1 MNCSCI
7 RTTRL
12 VKASSTPV
20 PDRDHDILI
29 IGGGVIGLCCGWYLS
44 QAGRTVTILDR
55 DPSRRESCSDEN
67 AGMVV
72 PSHFIPLAAPG
83 VISQGLKWMLNPKSP
98 FYLRPRLDP
107 ALWSWCWQFFRHAN
121 AQHVNDTKQLLADFS
136 LESRRLF
143 LELADELKFDLA
155 TRGLMMLCHTE
166 AGLEEEA
173 EVAALA
179 KTVGVEAEVC
189 DATRVRELDP
199 DVQMDVA
206 GAVWFAQ
213 DCHLDP
219 LDFLNA
225 LRIGIRAQG
234 GRFLDGECTGF
245 ERQGDRLNGIR
256 TADGETHAAEHV
268 ILAVGA
274 WTPELARELDLRIP
288 MQGGKGYSLTLRNP
302 AELPR
307 LCSLLKEARVA
318 VTPMGGKLRVG
329 GTMEI
334 CGTDLSINRTRL
346 QGIIEGFCQFFP
358 AFKTDD
364 FVDIEPWSGL
374 RPCTPD
380 GLPCIGPIPGI
391 ANATVA
397 TGHNMLGLSLGPVT
411 GQLVSNQVIN
421 GKSESKLEITRLAPK
436 RFI

>member
-1 MNCSCI
+1 M
-7 RTTRL
+7 
-12 VKASSTPV
+12 ASSTPV

-55 DPSRRESCSDEN
+55 DPTRRESCSDEN

-83 VISQGLKWMLNPKSP
+83 VIAQGLKWMLNPKSP

-288 MQGGKGYSLTLRNP
+288 MQGGKGYSLTLREP

-334 CGTDLSINRTRL
+334 CGTDLSVNRTRL

-358 AFKTDD
+358 AFSPDD
-364 FVDIEPWSGL
+364 FTGIEPWSGL

-380 GLPCIGPIPGI
+380 GLPCIGPIPVTQ
-391 ANATVA
+391 NVTVA

-411 GQLVSNQVIN
+411 GQLVANIVVEKQSGLDIDLTKLASN
-421 GKSESKLEITRLAPK
+421 
-436 RFI
+436 RF

>member
-1 MNCSCI
+1 MGNPADVSD
-7 RTTRL
+7 
-12 VKASSTPV
+12 ADS
-20 PDRDHDILI
+20 RDHDVLI
-29 IGGGVIGLCCGWYLS
+29 IGGGVIGLCCGWSLAR
-44 QAGRTVTILDR
+44 AGRTVTILDR
-55 DPSRRESCSDEN
+55 HPTRRESCSDEN

-83 VISQGLKWMLNPKSP
+83 VIAQGLKWMLNPKSP

-121 AQHVNDTKQLLADFS
+121 ARHVEDTKQLLADFS

-143 LELADELKFDLA
+143 LEWAEELQFDLT
-155 TRGLMMLCHTE
+155 TRGLMMLCRTE
-166 AGLEEEA
+166 SGLEDEA
-173 EVAALA
+173 KVAALA
-179 KTVGVEAEVC
+179 AAVGVKAEVC

-199 DVQMDVA
+199 DAQMDVA

-219 LDFLNA
+219 LDFLEA
-225 LRIGIRAQG
+225 LRTAIRAKG
-234 GRFLDGECTGF
+234 GRFLEGECAEF
-245 ERQGDRLNGIR
+245 NRQGDRLTGIR
-256 TADGETHAAEHV
+256 TTADETLNAEHV
-268 ILAVGA
+268 ILAGGA
-274 WTPELARELDLRIP
+274 WTPELTRQLSLRIP
-288 MQGGKGYSLTLRNP
+288 MQGGKGYSLTLREP

-318 VTPMGGKLRVG
+318 VTPMGNKLRVG

-346 QGIIEGFCQFFP
+346 QGIIEGFCEFFP
-358 AFKTDD
+358 AFSPDD
-364 FVDIEPWSGL
+364 FNGIEPWSGL

-380 GLPCIGPIPGI
+380 GLPCIGLIPGTQ
-391 ANATVA
+391 NATVA

-411 GQLVSNQVIN
+411 GELVAAQLAGQPSIAFDAQ
-421 GKSESKLEITRLAPK
+421 RLDPR
-436 RFI
+436 RFA